1 MFAERSNT
9 TNNLTKESSV
19 RCISE
24 TQVCP
29 KYESITV
36 HEAETY
42 LYLRHQEARTDD

>member
-1 MFAERSNT
+1 MFAERSNAA
-9 TNNLTKESSV
+9 NNLTKESSV

-29 KYESITV
+29 KQESITV

-42 LYLRHQEARTDD
+42 LNLGHQEAHTDD